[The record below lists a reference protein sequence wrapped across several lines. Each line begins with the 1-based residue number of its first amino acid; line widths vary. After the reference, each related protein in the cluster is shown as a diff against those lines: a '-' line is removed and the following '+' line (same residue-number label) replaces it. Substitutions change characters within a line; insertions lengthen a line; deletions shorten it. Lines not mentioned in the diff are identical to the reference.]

1 VESGGTGRLRPVHLV
16 PPASVLGDQGAAF
29 DDDLAAAIGPF
40 AAADGTFPH
49 DVGFAYDL
57 ARKPTD

>member
-16 PPASVLGDQGAAF
+16 PPASVLGD
-29 DDDLAAAIGPF
+29 DLAAAIGPF

-49 DVGFAYDL
+49 DVGFVYDL